1 MKLVSGKYGVAQQ
14 RIPAEGVMADGA
26 AVAPFEISTDV
37 NGDPLPK
44 GFKIKRMI
52 TAHVDT
58 NDDAASSISEVLLY
72 NTYKKAAKDLVYE
85 DAWSDFTEAVTHK
98 YDGTEIPYIC
108 LDGTQSIY
116 GTARIKTSSTDAA
129 IYLTVF
135 FEAL

>member
-1 MKLVSGKYGVAQQ
+1 
-14 RIPAEGVMADGA
+14 MADGA

-85 DAWSDFTEAVTHK
+85 DAWSDFTEAETHK
-98 YDGTEIPYIC
+98 FDGTEIPYIC
-108 LDGTQSIY
+108 LDGAQSVY
-116 GTARIKTSSTDAA
+116 GTARIKTGETDAA